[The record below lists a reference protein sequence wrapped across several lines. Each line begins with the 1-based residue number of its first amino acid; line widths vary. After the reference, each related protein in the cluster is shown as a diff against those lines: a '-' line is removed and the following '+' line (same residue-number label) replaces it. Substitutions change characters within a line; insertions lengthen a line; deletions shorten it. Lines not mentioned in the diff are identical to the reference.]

1 MIPVNRFTVMVFA
14 CVSTIG
20 AIGSFMENKF
30 ANALILAAAAVMFF
44 VWLNKL
50 YKEKAKP
57 NVGGP
62 S

>member
-1 MIPVNRFTVMVFA
+1 MVFA